1 MILALS
7 CPLLQIVFGKS
18 LTYYRSMPVI
28 LIVRPK
34 NGPVT
39 TLAISSKP
47 VILGR
52 SSSCTLKVP
61 DDLISSKHLAIKLNA
76 TGEVLVKDLETT
88 NGTYLNGM
96 QVRQDKLFIGDELKI
111 GDTVLTIDPSE
122 LTPKEKR
129 ALTREGGQAQALKFV
144 DLKGTD
150 PSITTEKPVPKPK
163 PKLPEAPQT
172 SQTEDTVHLQSPKEF
187 KPKKSPAD
195 AFPKEMALDEEI
207 DIDQLR
213 NLQEKGELS
222 EEEQTLLEEKIKRR
236 VLEKSRKVDDISRSA
251 LGAKLGKDDE
261 EYDLE
266 SSSGATQMIKIDRK
280 LKKRSK
286 TRKEIP
292 ETKIESLS
300 SKLKSLFSK
309 KKTRDEEEDED

>member
-1 MILALS
+1 
-7 CPLLQIVFGKS
+7 
-18 LTYYRSMPVI
+18 MPVI

-34 NGPVT
+34 SGPVS
-39 TLAISSKP
+39 TLTISSKP

-76 TGEVLVKDLETT
+76 SGEVLVKDLETT

-96 QVRQDKLFIGDELKI
+96 QVRQEKLYIGDELKI
-111 GDTVLTIDPSE
+111 GDTSLTIDPGE
-122 LTPKEKR
+122 LSPKEKR
-129 ALTREGGQAQALKFV
+129 ILTRSGEQAPALKFV

-150 PSITTEKPVPKPK
+150 PSITTEKPAPKAK
-163 PKLPEAPQT
+163 PKLPESPPPPT
-172 SQTEDTVHLQSPKEF
+172 SQTEDTVHVQSPSSLKK
-187 KPKKSPAD
+187 KPKD
-195 AFPKEMALDEEI
+195 EVLKEMDLDEEI
-207 DIDQLR
+207 DIEQLK
-213 NLQEKGELS
+213 NLQEQGELS
-222 EEEQTLLEEKIKRR
+222 EEEQTLLEEKIKKR
-236 VLEKSRKVDDISRSA
+236 VLEKSKRIDDISRKA

-266 SSSGATQMIKIDRK
+266 KSSGATQMIKIDRK
-280 LKKRSK
+280 LTKRPK

-309 KKTRDEEEDED
+309 KKTRDDDEEDDED